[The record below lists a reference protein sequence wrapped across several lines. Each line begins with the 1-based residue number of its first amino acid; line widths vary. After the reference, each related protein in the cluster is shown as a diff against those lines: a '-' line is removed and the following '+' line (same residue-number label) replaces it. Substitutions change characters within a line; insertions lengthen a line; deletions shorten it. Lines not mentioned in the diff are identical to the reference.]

1 MMIMSDKRNID
12 SAYTKMEVT
21 RGRTELR
28 SIEVSNQTQ
37 LISGKWSGL
46 SQLICVHRICKSKE
60 RNSEEKAYFIS
71 SRKSNALLYAEGI
84 RLHWHIENTLHYVKD
99 VTLKEDDSKIRT
111 GSAPQNLST
120 MKNIALNILRKNYS
134 GRITQT
140 IRMIA
145 NNIKELKNL
154 IM

>member
-1 MMIMSDKRNID
+1 MSHRENID
-12 SAYTKMEVT
+12 SSYTQMEVN
-21 RGRTELR
+21 RGRVEVRTTL
-28 SIEVSNQTQ
+28 VSNRIE
-37 LISGKWSGL
+37 LISGTWSGL
-46 SQLICVHRICKSKE
+46 SQVVCVHRICRSKE
-60 RNSEEKAYFIS
+60 RTSEQRAYFIS
-71 SRKSNALLYAEGI
+71 SHSSNAFFYAEGI

-111 GSAPQNLST
+111 ANAPQNLST

-134 GRITQT
+134 GGITQT

>member
-1 MMIMSDKRNID
+1 MSHRANID
-12 SAYTKMEVT
+12 SSYTQMEVN
-21 RGRTELR
+21 RGRLEIRTTQ
-28 SIEVSNQTQ
+28 VSDQVH
-37 LISGKWSGL
+37 LVSGEWSEL

-60 RNSEEKAYFIS
+60 RTSEEKAYFIS
-71 SRKSNALLYAEGI
+71 SRKSNAFLYAEGI

-120 MKNIALNILRKNYS
+120 MKNIALNIIRKNYS
-134 GRITQT
+134 GSITQT